1 MKKLTKL
8 TKLTKLAV
16 LAVLAVL
23 TVLTVLTVLAVLAV
37 LATAAPSGRRA
48 MSPVFSTAPWG
59 LCPRDGRSD
68 EGHGNRR
75 DAAERAG

>member
-1 MKKLTKL
+1 MKKLKKLTKL
-8 TKLTKLAV
+8 TKLTKLA
-16 LAVLAVL
+16 
-23 TVLTVLTVLAVLAV
+23 VLAVLAV